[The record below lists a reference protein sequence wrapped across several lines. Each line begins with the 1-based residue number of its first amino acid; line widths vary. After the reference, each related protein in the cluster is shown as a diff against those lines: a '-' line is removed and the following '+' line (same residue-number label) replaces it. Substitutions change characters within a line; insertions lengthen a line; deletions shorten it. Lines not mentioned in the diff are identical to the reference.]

1 MFLLQV
7 VDDRADQLEGESF
20 QPAYT
25 PYSPP
30 PAAYDSAYVP
40 VEQKSI
46 EAAVAAG
53 AAAYP
58 GVSFSRFLGLQ
69 QHIIY
74 SFSLEFKST
83 FN

>member
-1 MFLLQV
+1 MITIIAVFQV
-7 VDDRADQLEGESF
+7 VEDQLEGESF

-25 PYSPP
+25 PYKP
-30 PAAYDSAYVP
+30 PAAAYDTAYIP

-58 GVSFSRFLGLQ
+58 GVRFS
-69 QHIIY
+69 
-74 SFSLEFKST
+74 
-83 FN
+83 N

>member
-1 MFLLQV
+1 M
-7 VDDRADQLEGESF
+7 EGESF

-25 PYSPP
+25 PYKP
-30 PAAYDSAYVP
+30 PAAAYDTAYIP

-58 GVSFSRFLGLQ
+58 GVRFS
-69 QHIIY
+69 
-74 SFSLEFKST
+74 
-83 FN
+83 N